1 MTLQSLPNLLSLY
14 DFAPGEAPSQPRL
27 ADVVARKMY
36 AGIIVISDNSRPHLE
51 KCLTSLLHTVGL
63 DSEVIVVDNASTDG
77 SAAFIAEQF
86 PWVTLIR
93 NAGKEGPAAAYGHGI
108 AESTGRY
115 VVLLDPACEVTPGW
129 LDLLLKPLEPDEHG
143 VAADALTMPH
153 MSSQA
158 ASPGTALFPPAC
170 VALARGLWDV
180 LGGLSAQSFT
190 ELQDA
195 YPCVYVP
202 EALVYYNGPGL
213 EEAMPEGEPEIQVD
227 APFPTAQPVASEPEP
242 VQPAYVELQLVAA
255 EPPIPIAT
263 LAWLPTPM
271 AGAGAPASRAAH
283 NQTKERNTTSPLRT
297 LNILLCILMAI
308 EFAAWGLAMGRRQAK

>member
-1 MTLQSLPNLLSLY
+1 MTLQSLPNLLSVY
-14 DFAPGEAPSQPRL
+14 DFTPGEAPSQPRL

-36 AGIIVISDNSRPHLE
+36 AGIIIISDNSCAHLE

-77 SAAFIAEQF
+77 SAAFIEEQF

-93 NAGKEGPAAAYGHGI
+93 NASKEGPAAAYGRGI
-108 AESTGRY
+108 AESTGRH

-158 ASPGTALFPPAC
+158 ASPATALFPPGC
-170 VALARGLWDV
+170 IALARGLWDA
-180 LGGLSAQSFT
+180 LGGVSAQFFT
-190 ELQDA
+190 DSQDA

-202 EALVYYNGPGL
+202 EALVHYNSPGV
-213 EEAMPEGEPEIQVD
+213 EEAGGAGEPETQIDTVL
-227 APFPTAQPVASEPEP
+227 PTAQLASSEPEP
-242 VQPAYVELQLVAA
+242 VQPECVELQPVAA
-255 EPPIPIAT
+255 NPPVPVAT
-263 LAWLPTPM
+263 LAWEPAPR
-271 AGAGAPASRAAH
+271 ASAGAPASRAAH
-283 NQTKERNTTSPLRT
+283 TRRRARNTSPLRT
-297 LNILLCILMAI
+297 LNILLCVLMAI
-308 EFAAWGLAMGRRQAK
+308 ELVAWGLAMGRRQAK

>member
-1 MTLQSLPNLLSLY
+1 MTLQSLPNLLSVY
-14 DFAPGEAPSQPRL
+14 DFTPGEAPSQPRP

-36 AGIIVISDNSRPHLE
+36 AGIIIISDDSCAHLE

-77 SAAFIAEQF
+77 SAAFISEQF

-93 NAGKEGPAAAYGHGI
+93 NASKEGPAAAYGRGV

-158 ASPGTALFPPAC
+158 ASPGTALFLPGC
-170 VALARGLWDV
+170 VALARRLWDT
-180 LGGLSAQSFT
+180 LGGLSAHFFT
-190 ELQDA
+190 DSQDA
-195 YPCVYVP
+195 YPCIYVA
-202 EALVYYNGPGL
+202 EALVHYNSPGVDA
-213 EEAMPEGEPEIQVD
+213 EAAAGLPEIPVHT
-227 APFPTAQPVASEPEP
+227 AFPTAQLASSRPEQ
-242 VQPAYVELQLVAA
+242 VQPVCVELQLVAA
-255 EPPIPIAT
+255 EPPVPVAT
-263 LAWLPTPM
+263 LSWLP
-271 AGAGAPASRAAH
+271 APASRAAH
-283 NQTKERNTTSPLRT
+283 TRRRAGNTGPLRT
-297 LNILLCILMAI
+297 LNILLCIIVAMELV
-308 EFAAWGLAMGRRQAK
+308 AWGLAMGRWQAK